1 MQCWALSDI
10 PTFPGVFPCSALF
23 ANIDHLLWRAKEHG
37 VPKESLKPFS
47 WILWFIW
54 KGRSNFLFNGVD
66 STPLDTLHLPLA
78 EARSW
83 KVAQVITAIEEGNPQ
98 EGGAEETSSV
108 LPSDMMRLR
117 CQVDASWTHEE
128 RTTGL
133 GFVLDKGDRTILMGL
148 RKCSEI
154 TSPLQA
160 E

>member
-1 MQCWALSDI
+1 MESKGAWCPKRKPQ
-10 PTFPGVFPCSALF
+10 TFPLDTLVYLE
-23 ANIDHLLWRAKEHG
+23 RTKQ
-37 VPKESLKPFS
+37 
-47 WILWFIW
+47 
-54 KGRSNFLFNGVD
+54 FLFNGVD

-83 KVAQVITAIEEGNPQ
+83 KVAQVITAIEEDNPQ

-128 RTTGL
+128 RTAGL
-133 GFVLDKGDRTILMGL
+133 GFFLDKGDRTILMGL
-148 RKCSEI
+148 RNCSEI
-154 TSPLQA
+154 TLPLQA